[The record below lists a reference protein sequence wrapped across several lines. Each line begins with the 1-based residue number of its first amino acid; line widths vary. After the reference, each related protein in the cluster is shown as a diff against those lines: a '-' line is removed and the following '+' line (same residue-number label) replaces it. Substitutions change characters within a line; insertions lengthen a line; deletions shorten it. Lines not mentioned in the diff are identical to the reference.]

1 MEKILYSQ
9 FESAEDILSLIKRKL
24 QPKKQSKVLT
34 LFLAWKEIVGQKLAQ
49 YSRPVGLNKNKTL
62 IVACK
67 NSMISQELY
76 FQKQRILKST
86 QFYAQNLQLK
96 VEDICFSHKIW
107 DKYNKEGNN
116 EW

>member
-1 MEKILYSQ
+1 MEKILYTQ
-9 FESAEDILSLIKRKL
+9 FESVGDVLSELRKKL

-34 LFLAWKEIVGQKLAQ
+34 LFLAWNEIVGQKIAEF
-49 YSRPVGLNKNKTL
+49 SKPVGLTKDKTL

-76 FQKQRILKST
+76 LQKPQILVRTKS
-86 QFYAQNLQLK
+86 YAQNLQLK

-107 DKYNKEGNN
+107 GKYNTEKGN
-116 EW
+116 

>member
-1 MEKILYSQ
+1 MEKILYTQ
-9 FESAEDILSLIKRKL
+9 FNSAEDIISGIKKKL

-34 LFLAWKEIVGQKLAQ
+34 LFLAWGEIAGQQLAKF
-49 YSRPVGLNKNKTL
+49 SKPVGLSKDKTL

-76 FQKQRILKST
+76 LQKQRILKST

-107 DKYNKEGNN
+107 EKYNNKES
-116 EW
+116 

>member
-9 FESAEDILSLIKRKL
+9 FESAQEILSELRKKL

-34 LFLAWKEIVGQKLAQ
+34 LFLAWNEIAGQKLAQ
-49 YSRPVGLNKNKTL
+49 FSKPIGLTRDKTL

-76 FQKQRILKST
+76 LKKQVILTRT
-86 QFYAQNLQLK
+86 QSYAQNLQLK

-107 DKYNKEGNN
+107 GKYNSDKED
-116 EW
+116 

>member
-9 FESAEDILSLIKRKL
+9 FESAEDILYELRKKL

-34 LFLAWKEIVGQKLAQ
+34 LFLAWGEIAGQKLAQ
-49 YSRPVGLNKNKTL
+49 FSKPVGLTKNKTL

-76 FQKQRILKST
+76 FQKQVVLVRTQSYAKS
-86 QFYAQNLQLK
+86 LQLK

-107 DKYNKEGNN
+107 EKYKTKE
-116 EW
+116 ES

>member
-9 FESAEDILSLIKRKL
+9 FESAEDILAALKKKL

-34 LFLAWKEIVGQKLAQ
+34 LFLAWNEIAGQKLAEF
-49 YSRPVGLNKNKTL
+49 SKPVGLTKDKTL

-76 FQKQRILKST
+76 LQKQQILIRT
-86 QFYAQNLQLK
+86 QSYAQSLQLK
-96 VEDICFSHKIW
+96 VGDICFSHKIW
-107 DKYNKEGNN
+107 GKYNTKGEK
-116 EW
+116 

>member
-9 FESAEDILSLIKRKL
+9 FESAEDILSALKKKL

-34 LFLAWKEIVGQKLAQ
+34 LFLAWREIVGQKLAEF
-49 YSRPVGLNKNKTL
+49 SKPIGLTKDKTL

-76 FQKQRILKST
+76 FQKQSILKRT
-86 QFYAQNLQLK
+86 QSYAQNLQLK

-107 DKYNKEGNN
+107 EKYNTKEVN
-116 EW
+116 